1 MLGRACNRGFLNKLG
16 IWFDTSLTSMGRALE
31 KKGTNYTLVS
41 LFTRT
46 SVLQSPAL
54 LQRLA
59 SALDKTKT
67 LTPEEVKASDNSLL
81 LFYSKPTGFYLPRIR
96 AVDFLAIPAV
106 AFCTTT
112 MIPVITFGVFSFFH
126 LPLAVAASR
135 MFVTRMELLPHL
147 EAVLMHKV
155 GYFGLARTELVPIK
169 NLQRMKPQESAF
181 GYYQT
186 WLGGF
191 NRQVMFRDVET
202 KQEYAF
208 EVNGT
213 WVEENLKHELIV

>member
-1 MLGRACNRGFLNKLG
+1 MLGRAAARGFLNKLG
-16 IWFDTSLTSMGRALE
+16 IWFDTSMTAMERSLT
-31 KKGTNYTLVS
+31 KKGADYTLVS

-46 SVLQSPAL
+46 SSLQNPAL

-59 SALDKTKT
+59 TVLDKTKT
-67 LTPEEVKASDNSLL
+67 LSPEEVRASDNSLL
-81 LFYSKPTGFYLPRIR
+81 LFYSKPTALYLPRIR
-96 AVDFLAIPAV
+96 AADFLAIPVV
-106 AFCTTT
+106 ACCTTT
-112 MIPVITFGVFSFFH
+112 LIPIITFGVFSFFH
-126 LPLAVAASR
+126 LPLAVSASR

-169 NLQRMKPQESAF
+169 NLQRIKPQDSMF
-181 GYYQT
+181 SYYQT

-191 NRQVMFRDVET
+191 NREVMFRDAET

>member
-1 MLGRACNRGFLNKLG
+1 MLGRAASRGFLNKLG
-16 IWFDTSLTSMGRALE
+16 IWFDTSLTCMGQALE
-31 KKGTNYTLVS
+31 KKGANYTLVS
-41 LFTRT
+41 LFSRT
-46 SVLQSPAL
+46 PALQNPAL

-59 SALDKTKT
+59 TALDKKKT
-67 LTPEEVKASDNSLL
+67 ISPEEIRASDNSLL
-81 LFYSKPTGFYLPRIR
+81 LFYSKPTALYLPRIR

-106 AFCTTT
+106 ACLTTT
-112 MIPVITFGVFSFFH
+112 MIPVIILGVFSFFH
-126 LPLAVAASR
+126 LPLAVSASR

-169 NLQRMKPQESAF
+169 NLQRMTPQESTF
-181 GYYQT
+181 SYYQT

-191 NRQVMFRDVET
+191 NRHVMFRDVET

-213 WVEENLKHELIV
+213 WMEENLKHELIV